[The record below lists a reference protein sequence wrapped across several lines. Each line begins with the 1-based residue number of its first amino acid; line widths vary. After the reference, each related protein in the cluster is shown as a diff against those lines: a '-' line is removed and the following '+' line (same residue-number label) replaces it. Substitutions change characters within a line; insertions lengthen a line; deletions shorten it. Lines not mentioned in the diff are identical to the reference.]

1 MTNPPSCTQGES
13 GDLGATRS
21 QLLRMTRLY
30 AMLSRINRTIVRS
43 ENVEE
48 LYEAACRI
56 AVDDGNLSFTWIGLY
71 DAHSEL
77 IVPVAQSGG
86 SAEMMQ
92 IRVRIDGDPEGQ
104 GPSGTAVRTGEPCVY
119 NDIDHDPRVLP
130 WRSLMQTLHAKS
142 VASFPLRIEDRIVG
156 VLGVGARETD
166 YFQEA
171 EMNLL
176 SEVADDISFAM
187 GVLRR
192 DEQRLAGEAK
202 LQYLAYYD
210 TQTGLPRRNLF
221 EQRLAS
227 MLQAAKPRSSERA
240 VMVVCLCRYYEVLNV
255 LGPEAGAVIAR
266 AVSGRLEAQL
276 PLAFIGR
283 IGQSEFAI
291 ALERDADMAELEN
304 IAWRVR
310 EVLAE
315 GMHVDAQEVFMDPA
329 LGIALYPRD
338 GTPGEV
344 LKAARLAADRRGYD
358 GGVACRFFVPEMD
371 RGSRHRLDMDTAL
384 RRALARDEFVL
395 HYQPQIDLQSGQV
408 VGAEA
413 LLRWQRPGQ
422 GMISPIEFIP
432 VLEDTGLIC
441 EVGAWVLEEASRVC
455 QRWRTRGL
463 PPMRMAVNLS
473 ARQFRE
479 RDLRQLVRTVLRD
492 SGLDPQALELE
503 ITESVVMFQADAV
516 IRTLHDLKDDGVS
529 HAMDDFG
536 TGYSSLSYLQR
547 LPISRLKIDRS
558 FVSNIIANANDA
570 AIVRAVIG
578 MAHSLGVTVIAEGV
592 ETAAQLGYLRGLGCE
607 EMQGY
612 YFSRP
617 VPEAEFATLLL
628 ERRCIPP
635 APEPLTI

>member
-1 MTNPPSCTQGES
+1 MMDPRGND
-13 GDLGATRS
+13 DLGVTRS
-21 QLLRMTRLY
+21 ELLRITRLY
-30 AMLSRINRTIVRS
+30 AMLSRINRAIVRA

-71 DAHSEL
+71 DAQTQL
-77 IVPVAQSGG
+77 VVPVAQSGG
-86 SAEMMQ
+86 GSEMMQ
-92 IRVRIDGDPEGQ
+92 IHVRIDDDPAGQ
-104 GPSGTAVRTGEPCVY
+104 GPSGTAVRTGKPCVY
-119 NDIDHDPRVLP
+119 NDVYHDPRTLP
-130 WRSLMQTLHAKS
+130 WRSLMQSLHARS
-142 VASFPLRIEDRIVG
+142 VASFPLRVEDRIVG
-156 VLGVGARETD
+156 VLGVGARESD

-171 EMNLL
+171 ELNLL

-202 LQYLAYYD
+202 LQYLVYYD
-210 TQTGLPRRNLF
+210 THTGLPRRTLF

-227 MLQAAKPRSSERA
+227 ALQSSTTRPLERA
-240 VMVVCLCRYYEVLNV
+240 VLVVRLCRYYEVLHV
-255 LGPEAGAVIAR
+255 LGPEAGVTIAR
-266 AVSGRLEAQL
+266 TVAGRLEAQM
-276 PLAFIGR
+276 PMAFIGR
-283 IGQSEFAI
+283 VGQAEFAF
-291 ALERDADMAELEN
+291 ALGREASVAEIED

-315 GMHVDAQEVFMDPA
+315 GMQVDAQEVFMDPA

-344 LKAARLAADRRGYD
+344 LKAARIAADRRGYES
-358 GGVACRFFVPEMD
+358 GIACRFFVPEMD
-371 RGSRHRLDMDTAL
+371 RGSRRRLDMDTAL
-384 RRALARDEFVL
+384 RHAVARQEFVL
-395 HYQPQIDLQSGQV
+395 HYQPQLDLQSGQV
-408 VGAEA
+408 VGVEA
-413 LLRWQRPGQ
+413 LLRWQRPEHGL
-422 GMISPIEFIP
+422 ISPNEFIP
-432 VLEDTGLIC
+432 MLEDTGLIC
-441 EVGAWVLEEASRVC
+441 EVGEWVLEEATRAC
-455 QRWRTRGL
+455 QRWREHGL
-463 PPMRMAVNLS
+463 TPMRMAVNLS

-479 RDLRQLVRTVLRD
+479 RDLRHLVRTALQA

-503 ITESVVMFQADAV
+503 ITESVVMFQADSV

-558 FVSNIIANANDA
+558 FVSNIIANQNDA

-617 VPEAEFATLLL
+617 LPETEFVALLQ
-628 ERRCIPP
+628 ERRCIAP
-635 APEPLTI
+635 ASEHQKI